1 MKSGDVF
8 YTRSNGGQWISYQEA
23 VFEDETLI
31 SDGIKEGAS
40 KIISDFL
47 IERSINVVQLPR
59 SILKSFPEQ
68 ERKLQQVTPELVRD
82 NIRNATKAFVQKM
95 DTLVFIAFFEYLLSD
110 KAFSELRRC
119 TILPLMDKSF
129 GTFSKGRIQF
139 YIANEE
145 AEIALFPN
153 LSSIFVDLER
163 LSKPIIDA
171 LTTEAA
177 AKELNVK
184 RLDNDAFIQLRWDY
198 HNDKWLRD
206 LWHYLDATESID
218 MTAFENTP
226 ILPTVGPNG
235 VLVSLNQ
242 NLPLLYQD
250 GNRSNINAI
259 LTKIGTNLVDKRYS
273 KRLPD
278 FVLEFSATNVLK
290 CIQLASTKA
299 NRSIEELLLPL
310 SSDERNTLRDF
321 LQGNEYDLFQNERS
335 SESIEILR
343 QLPIFPAQTSS
354 SVAFKPAADCRL
366 LPQDFPVFSVQYG
379 MAILCK
385 NDTEYKFAAKINI
398 PELSVQ
404 EHLRCNVLPL
414 LNNPLP
420 DTKANE
426 YQTFLRKVLSYV
438 EREGSQ
444 QLCQMLT
451 QHSVIPSDESSNCR
465 LFRASELYD
474 DTNPMFAAVFA
485 GAGKTS
491 KCRMDP
497 TPHL

>member
-68 ERKLQQVTPELVRD
+68 ERKPQQVTPELVRD
-82 NIRNATKAFVQKM
+82 NIRHTTKAFVQKM
-95 DTLVFIAFFEYLLSD
+95 DRLVFIAFFEYLLSD
-110 KAFSELRRC
+110 KAFSELRGC

-129 GTFSKGRIQF
+129 GTIRKGPIQF
-139 YIANEE
+139 YIANGE

-153 LSSIFVDLER
+153 LSSSFVDLRR
-163 LSKPIIDA
+163 LSEPIIDA
-171 LTTEAA
+171 LTTEEA

-184 RLDNDAFIQLRWDY
+184 RLDNDAFIQLVSKILCSGDHLNY
-198 HNDKWLRD
+198 ESDGTIINDKWLRD
-206 LWHYLDATESID
+206 LWHYLDTTESID
-218 MTAFENTP
+218 MAAFENTP

-250 GNRSNINAI
+250 DNRSNINAI
-259 LTKIGTNLVDKRYS
+259 LTMVGTHLIDKQYS
-273 KRLPD
+273 KRLSD
-278 FVLEFSATNVLK
+278 FVLEFSVMNVLK

-310 SSDERNTLRDF
+310 SPDELNTLRNF
-321 LQGNEYDLFQNERS
+321 LQGNEYDLFRKESS
-335 SESIEILR
+335 SESIQILR
-343 QLPIFPAQTSS
+343 QLPIFPAHTSS
-354 SVAFKPAADCRL
+354 LTVAFKPAMDCRL
-366 LPQDFPVFSVQYG
+366 LPQDFPVFSVPYG

-385 NDTEYKFAAKINI
+385 NDTEHKFAAKINI

-404 EHLRCNVLPL
+404 EYLKDNVLPL
-414 LNNPLP
+414 LDNPLP
-420 DTKANE
+420 
-426 YQTFLRKVLSYV
+426 LRRGIATVATALPDAHAAPAHP
-438 EREGSQ
+438 ERRVA
-444 QLCQMLT
+444 QLQAFQGL
-451 QHSVIPSDESSNCR
+451 
-465 LFRASELYD
+465 
-474 DTNPMFAAVFA
+474 
-485 GAGKTS
+485 GAL
-491 KCRMDP
+491 R
-497 TPHL
+497 